1 MLKILYCLITAAICY
16 VAAKFG
22 RKIIDK
28 IFSLTKFG
36 KNGIIKSEGK
46 VKTLKTV
53 TTSVV
58 IFIVYFIGVL
68 SILSRLGVSDASL
81 TAVSGSVA
89 VAIGLGAQNVVS
101 DIIAGIFILVEEQF
115 NVGDIV
121 EINGCTGTVESV
133 TMRTTRLRD
142 VDGTVYIVPNG
153 TISTVVN
160 KCKDFINAVV
170 DVGISYEDDADNAIE
185 VLKDEMAKAYAE
197 SDGMLEEPNV
207 LGITGLDDSAVTIR
221 IVVKC
226 RIKENYKVERDL
238 RLRIKKRFDA
248 DGITIPYPQR
258 TVRIING

>member
-1 MLKILYCLITAAICY
+1 M
-16 VAAKFG
+16 
-22 RKIIDK
+22 
-28 IFSLTKFG
+28 
-36 KNGIIKSEGK
+36 
-46 VKTLKTV
+46 
-53 TTSVV
+53 
-58 IFIVYFIGVL
+58 
-68 SILSRLGVSDASL
+68 SDASL
-81 TAVSGSVA
+81 AAVSGSVA

-226 RIKENYKVERDL
+226 RVKENYKVERDL

-248 DGITIPYPQR
+248 EGITIPYPQR